1 MRIYERRQEKEKKH
15 AFDQENVQE
24 KKKAFSLSLGRFLGR
39 ERVFFLFFPFFL
51 DRFLGRDLV
60 FFFLLS
66 CFLLQIPTPD
76 FAMSS

>member
-39 ERVFFLFFPFFL
+39 ERVFFLFFPFF
-51 DRFLGRDLV
+51 
-60 FFFLLS
+60 S
-66 CFLLQIPTPD
+66 
-76 FAMSS
+76 